1 MRMGL
6 PRYWVNTGALSLV
19 VSDTDFAYSG
29 LGPQI
34 SMTHAYN
41 SNNTASGMFGRG
53 WAFSYDLDV
62 SAPLCSTTPAVLHR
76 GDGSFISFSKTAA
89 VCSGG
94 SSNLQTALS
103 PTYPPDNRDTM
114 TYFYRAS
121 DKTDYWVH
129 EAKSDF
135 TQSKFDF
142 LLLGST
148 PAWLL
153 SSITDRN
160 GNAVLIS
167 RDSGGNIST
176 VTDAAGRVTSF
187 AYDAN
192 GRCTSMTAP
201 NGKTASYSYDSSG
214 YLTETVDVAGNHTLY
229 TYDADGYM
237 TGMTV
242 GGKTATFTYDAT
254 VVPKRLA
261 TVTDALGNTQSYQK
275 AYSPGNVA
283 VDPLGNKSY
292 YANAGASSLC
302 SPAGT
307 GTQDPLG
314 FTTQKVYTD
323 GLLTSYT
330 DSLGL
335 ARSLTYD
342 AAGNMTSYQ
351 TRPGYQATTL
361 TYDANNNPISM
372 TTPVGGTFNFQHDD
386 NHNLTAVQS
395 PLGNT
400 HSMSY
405 TTLGLLS
412 SVTDPLDNVTSFG
425 YDSFGKLVSSMNA
438 LGDTWSKTYD
448 NSHILKLSD
457 TDPLGNTTSYAYDDN
472 HRLTG
477 ITYADGSQKT
487 FEYDCC
493 SVTGIIDENDN
504 HTVIERNGV
513 LKPVSVTDPMG
524 NKTTYSY
531 DATNTLVGVV
541 KPDKSVVSVSPDQ
554 LYRPSSVTGPLGGTK
569 TMTYDGNWSPASLKD
584 ERGKTTTFS
593 SMNGMPW
600 QTTDPLGNTTKTVW
614 DGAKRL
620 LFWENGRGKRMHYGY
635 TADSRLAWKSESDGD
650 LTLSAQY
657 SYDKAGNLIQI
668 QDATGTTS
676 YTYDAVGRVTGVTY
690 PDANPTAFSYNAVGR
705 YSSIGYPGGVT
716 ATYTYDKRN
725 RVSSVAWGG
734 GWITFSY
741 DPAGNLLS
749 ETRSN
754 GTVSSYAYDKRNLVT
769 RITHSKGSSPF
780 IDTNY
785 SRNSLGSVTQETGTV
800 SLLSPVLTQA
810 TESGTFNDANQMVS
824 FGKSTYTHDADGN
837 LTAVTGGKVLSA
849 SYNTEN
855 RLTSITRDGTATT
868 SYTYNGIGHRTKAT
882 TGAQT
887 ANYYY
892 DKAETLLFQA
902 DTSGQISAYYIYAGK
917 RLVAMGTPAGG
928 YYFFHFDKT
937 GNTVALTGGTGA
949 VEAAYIY
956 APFGEILN
964 KTGSIANPFAY
975 VGAHGVMDEG
985 NGLYFMKNRYYDAV
999 TGRFIQKDP
1008 LGFRGGQTNLYV
1020 YVNNDPV
1027 KDVDPYGLG
1036 LFGIIKKFLGFAEE
1050 TKNYVEEEGKP
1061 QTIGDM
1067 LEGNKKKGIEAYNP
1081 QNEADKM
1088 YRLAQSGG
1096 KVIEE
1101 VDKTI
1106 MVDAMTEGVHISKI
1120 PDMAVKSGI
1129 EKALPEGETEDNSEY
1144 RSDSASGTENVCTQ
1158 NE

>member
-19 VSDTDFAYSG
+19 ASDTDFAYSG

-34 SMTHAYN
+34 SMTHTYN
-41 SNNTASGMFGRG
+41 SNDTTSGMFGRG
-53 WAFSYDLDV
+53 WAFSYDVDV
-62 SAPLCSTTPAVLHR
+62 AASLCGVTSAVLHR
-76 GDGSFISFSKTAA
+76 ADGSFISFGKTSA

-94 SSNLQTALS
+94 ASNLQVALS
-103 PTYPPDNRDTM
+103 PTYPPDNRDKM

-129 EAKSDF
+129 ESKSDF
-135 TQSKFDF
+135 TKSSFDF
-142 LLLGST
+142 LLSGPT
-148 PAWLL
+148 PSWLL

-167 RDSGGNIST
+167 RDSEGKIST
-176 VTDAAGRVTSF
+176 VTDAAGRATSF
-187 AYDAN
+187 TYDAN
-192 GRCTSMTAP
+192 GRCASMMAP

-229 TYDADGYM
+229 TYDTDGYM

-254 VVPKRLA
+254 VTPKRLA
-261 TVTDALGNTQSYQK
+261 TVTDAMGNTQSYQK

-292 YANAGASSLC
+292 YANVSDSSLC

-307 GTQDPLG
+307 GTQDALG
-314 FTTQKVYTD
+314 FTTQKVYTG

-342 AAGNMTSYQ
+342 TRGNLTSYQ

-361 TYDANNNPISM
+361 TYDANDNPISI
-372 TTPVGGTFNFQHDD
+372 TTPLGNTYNFEYDG
-386 NHNLTAVQS
+386 NHNLTTATS

-405 TTLGLLS
+405 TTGGLLS
-412 SVTDPLDNVTSFG
+412 AVTDPLDNVTSFG
-425 YDSFGKLVSSMNA
+425 YDSFGKLISSMNA
-438 LGDTWSKTYD
+438 LGNTWSKTYD
-448 NSHILKLSD
+448 DLRILKLSD

-493 SVTGIIDENDN
+493 SMTGIIDENGN
-504 HTVIERNGV
+504 HTVIERNGA

-541 KPDKSVVSVSPDQ
+541 KPDKSVASVSPDQ
-554 LYRPSSVTGPLGGTK
+554 LYRPSTVTAPLGGTRM
-569 TMTYDGNWSPASLKD
+569 MTYDGNWSPASLTD

-620 LFWENGRGKRMHYGY
+620 LFWENSRGKRIHYGY
-635 TADSRLAWKSESDGD
+635 TSDSRLAWKSESDGD
-650 LTLSAQY
+650 PTLSAQY
-657 SYDKAGNLIQI
+657 SYDKAGNLVQI
-668 QDATGTTS
+668 QDSAGATS

-690 PDANPTAFSYNAVGR
+690 PDTNSAAFSYNGVGR
-705 YSSIGYPGGVT
+705 YSSIDYPGGVT

-725 RVSSVAWGG
+725 RVSSVAWGSN
-734 GWITFSY
+734 WITFSY

-754 GTVSSYAYDKRNLVT
+754 GTVSSFGYDKRNLVT

-780 IDTNY
+780 SDTSY
-785 SRNSLGSVTQETGTV
+785 SRNSLGNVAKETSAV
-800 SLLSPVLTQA
+800 SLLSPLLSKA
-810 TESGTFNDANQMVS
+810 TTSGAYNDANQLVS
-824 FGKSTYTHDADGN
+824 FGTTTYTHDADGN
-837 LTAVTGGKVLSA
+837 LTNLSGGSVLSA
-849 SYNTEN
+849 SYNSEN
-855 RLTSITRDGTATT
+855 RLISITRGGTLT
-868 SYTYNGIGHRTKAT
+868 SYTYNGVGHRTKAA
-882 TGAQT
+882 TGTQAT
-887 ANYYY
+887 NYYY
-892 DKAETLLFQA
+892 DKAETLLFQTDA
-902 DTSGQISAYYIYAGK
+902 AGQISAYYIYAGK
-917 RLVAMGTPAGG
+917 RLVAMGTPTKG

-937 GNTVALTGGTGA
+937 GNTAALTDGAGA
-949 VEAAYIY
+949 VAAAYAY

-964 KTGSIANPFAY
+964 KTGSIANPFTYA
-975 VGAHGVMDEG
+975 GAHGVISEG

-1008 LGFRGGQTNLYV
+1008 IGFRGGQTNLYA
-1020 YVNNDPV
+1020 YVNNNPV

-1036 LFGIIKKFLGFAEE
+1036 LFGIIKSFLGFAEE
-1050 TKNYVEEEGKP
+1050 TKDYVEQEGKP

-1088 YRLAQSGG
+1088 YRLTQSGG

-1106 MVDAMTEGVHISKI
+1106 LVDAMTEGVHV
-1120 PDMAVKSGI
+1120 PGVPGAALKSGI
-1129 EKALPEGETEDNSEY
+1129 EKTLPEGENEDNSEN
-1144 RSDSASGTENVCTQ
+1144 RSDSASGTESLCSQ